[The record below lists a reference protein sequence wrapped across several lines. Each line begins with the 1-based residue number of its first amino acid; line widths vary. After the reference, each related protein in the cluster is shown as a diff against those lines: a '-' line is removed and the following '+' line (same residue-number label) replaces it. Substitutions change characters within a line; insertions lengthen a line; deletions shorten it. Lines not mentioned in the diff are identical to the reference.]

1 MKTSREEEKNEKLY
15 LIDLVQFPLKH
26 VGTILRI
33 RDSDIT
39 QTIVCMYGWL
49 CDPSLWFSCLSF
61 SSLQKPLHKFEVNKL
76 LPGSAWP
83 IDRSL
88 RTYFLLQVCF
98 SYLLL

>member
-1 MKTSREEEKNEKLY
+1 MKASREEEKNEKLY

-26 VGTILRI
+26 LRMILRI

-76 LPGSAWP
+76 LPSSA
-83 IDRSL
+83 
-88 RTYFLLQVCF
+88 
-98 SYLLL
+98 